1 MGTIIGLII
10 LAALD
15 WYLVRKTGLH
25 MPQLISKKYAE
36 YLQDKENRKQGV
48 GIIIQFTDFNQPLPN
63 SFLLPNLLCEL
74 FVWYCTHCWWGN
86 AGYSRGTGRWI
97 VWPELLLE

>member
-36 YLQDKENRKQGV
+36 YLQDKENRK
-48 GIIIQFTDFNQPLPN
+48 
-63 SFLLPNLLCEL
+63 
-74 FVWYCTHCWWGN
+74 
-86 AGYSRGTGRWI
+86 
-97 VWPELLLE
+97 